1 MSNSFGNIFR
11 ITTWGESHGNSIGV
25 VIDGCPPGL
34 EIDIEFIQQELN
46 RRRPGQS
53 NVASPRN
60 ERDKVH
66 LRSGVIN
73 SISTGMPIAL
83 EIFNQDVD
91 SSGYEAIKDKWR
103 PGHADFTYDMKY
115 GIRDYRGSGRASGRE
130 TAARVAAGAVA
141 KLILKR
147 FAIDVFAF
155 TRAIGTIYAEKFDRD
170 EIERNIVRSPDKVA
184 AQKMIECIGQVKASN
199 DSIGGIVEL
208 RILGLPPGLG
218 DPVFNKFEAAMAYAI
233 MGLGAVR
240 AVEIGDGFAVASLRG
255 SENNDRFINKNDR
268 IGTQTNHAGGVL
280 GGITTG
286 EEFILRAAI
295 KPPASIG
302 IEQETVDW
310 QGHPAKIKIEGRHD
324 PAIVPRIV
332 PVVEAMAA
340 IVTVDFLLRQES
352 IKSFHRESR

>member
-1 MSNSFGNIFR
+1 
-11 ITTWGESHGNSIGV
+11 
-25 VIDGCPPGL
+25 
-34 EIDIEFIQQELN
+34 
-46 RRRPGQS
+46 
-53 NVASPRN
+53 
-60 ERDKVH
+60 
-66 LRSGVIN
+66 
-73 SISTGMPIAL
+73 MPIAL

-91 SSGYEAIKDKWR
+91 SSGYETIKDKWR

-130 TAARVAAGAVA
+130 TAARVAAGAIA

-184 AQKMIECIGQVKASN
+184 AQKMIECIEQVKASN

-218 DPVFNKFEAAMAYAI
+218 DPIFNKFEAAMAYAI

-240 AVEIGDGFAVASLRG
+240 AVEIGDGFAVASLKG
-255 SENNDRFINKNDR
+255 SENNDRFINKNDK

-286 EEFILRAAI
+286 EEFILRAAV

-302 IEQETVDW
+302 IEQETVDR

-340 IVTVDFLLRQES
+340 MVTVDFLLRQES
-352 IKSFHRESR
+352 IKSFHHESR

>member
-25 VIDGCPPGL
+25 VVDGCPPGL
-34 EIDIEFIQQELN
+34 EIDIDFIQHELN

-60 ERDKVH
+60 ERDKVY

-73 SISTGMPIAL
+73 NISTGMPIAL

-141 KLILKR
+141 KLILRKYPVD
-147 FAIDVFAF
+147 IFAF
-155 TRAIGTIYAEKFDRD
+155 TRAIGNVFAEKFDRS
-170 EIERNIVRSPDKVA
+170 EIERNIVRSPDADA
-184 AQKMIECIGQVKASN
+184 AGKMIELIEQVKASN
-199 DSIGGIVEL
+199 NSIGGVVEL
-208 RILGLPPGLG
+208 RILDLPPGLG
-218 DPVFNKFEAAMAYAI
+218 DPVFNKFEAVMAYAV

-240 AVEIGDGFAVASLRG
+240 AVEIGTGFGVSMATG
-255 SENNDRFINKNDR
+255 SQNNDIFVNKKHK

-286 EEFILRAAI
+286 EEFILRAAV

-302 IEQETVDW
+302 IEQKTVDKK
-310 QGHPAKIKIEGRHD
+310 GNPASIQIEGRHD

-352 IKSFHRESR
+352 IKAFKSKEF

>member
-1 MSNSFGNIFR
+1 MNNSFGTIFR

-34 EIDIEFIQQELN
+34 GIDIEFIQHELN

-53 NVASPRN
+53 QVASPRN
-60 ERDKVH
+60 ERDKVF
-66 LRSGVIN
+66 LRSGVID

-83 EIFNQDVD
+83 EIFNQDID
-91 SSGYEAIKDKWR
+91 SSSYETIKNTWR
-103 PGHADFTYDMKY
+103 PGHADFTYEMKY

-141 KLILKR
+141 KLILQR
-147 FAIDVFAF
+147 FDIDIFAF
-155 TRAIGTIYAEKFDRD
+155 TRAIGNVVAQKVDRAEIDR
-170 EIERNIVRSPDKVA
+170 NVVRSPDREA
-184 AQKMIECIGQVKASN
+184 ALKMVELIQETKEAK

-208 RILGLPPGLG
+208 RMLNLPAGLG
-218 DPVFNKFEAAMAYAI
+218 EPAFEKFHAMMAYAI
-233 MGLGAVR
+233 MGIGAVR
-240 AVEIGDGFAVASLRG
+240 GIEIGDGFAVARLTG
-255 SENNDRFINKNDR
+255 SQNNDVFAMKDNT
-268 IGTQTNHAGGVL
+268 IGTCTNHCGGVL

-302 IEQETVDW
+302 IEQDTVDN
-310 QGHPAKIKIEGRHD
+310 QGNPAKIKIEGRHD
-324 PAIVPRIV
+324 PTIVPRIV

-340 IVTVDFLLRQES
+340 IVAVDFLLRQER
-352 IKSFHRESR
+352 IKAFKRQVF